1 VVDVKEKV
9 RDKDNSQR
17 KNKKIKN
24 EETKTEMRER
34 RWKKGDERL
43 QEKKINE

>member
-1 VVDVKEKV
+1 VVGVKEKV
-9 RDKDNSQR
+9 RDKDNLQR

-34 RWKKGDERL
+34 RWKKGETRDC
-43 QEKKINE
+43 KKRK